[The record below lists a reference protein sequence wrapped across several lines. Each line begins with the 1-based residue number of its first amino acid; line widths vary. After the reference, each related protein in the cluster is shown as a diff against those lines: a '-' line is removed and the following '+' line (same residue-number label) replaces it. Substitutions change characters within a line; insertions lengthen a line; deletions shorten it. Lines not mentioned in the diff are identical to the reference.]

1 MCNSCNFNTCNKKDW
16 NKHIVTIK
24 HKKLTNGEKL
34 NTLNNILPQK
44 PQKNP
49 KPVKI
54 LVCDNCNKKYL
65 ARSGL
70 WYHKKNCTK
79 IIKQHENSIV
89 QVISNDIDVLDDNML
104 VKMVLDVVKSSSEIQ
119 KQNNEL
125 QKQVLDIFKNGTM
138 NNSHN
143 NNHSHNKTFNL
154 QFFLNET
161 CKDAVNIM
169 DFVKDIKINVADL
182 EDVGKLG
189 YVNGISNII
198 IKNLKEMDVSKRPVH
213 CSDIKR
219 EVLYIKDQDKWEKED
234 SDKEKFRYAIKHIA
248 HKNIQMI
255 PEWKKENPD
264 YTLNDGY
271 SNDQFMQLVMESM
284 GGSDKIQEQCY
295 QDKIITKVAKH
306 VVIDK

>member
-1 MCNSCNFNTCNKKDW
+1 MLTNKSENSENSEKSFYCNDCNYKCFRKYDFNKHLLTLKHINVDKCLQNVDKNVVNVVKEQNKPFQCLCGKSYFHRQSLSHHKKTCN
-16 NKHIVTIK
+16 NV
-24 HKKLTNGEKL
+24 
-34 NTLNNILPQK
+34 PQK
-44 PQKNP
+44 
-49 KPVKI
+49 
-54 LVCDNCNKKYL
+54 
-65 ARSGL
+65 
-70 WYHKKNCTK
+70 
-79 IIKQHENSIV
+79 
-89 QVISNDIDVLDDNML
+89 LDDNIMIKL
-104 VKMVLDVVKSSSEIQ
+104 VMDVVKSNSEMH
-119 KQNNEL
+119 
-125 QKQVLDIFKNGTM
+125 KQVLDIFKNGTM

-143 NNHSHNKTFNL
+143 HNNNNKTFNL

-255 PEWKKENPD
+255 PEWKKENPE

-284 GGSDKIQEQCY
+284 GGSDKLQEHCY
-295 QDKIITKVAKH
+295 QDKIISKVVKH